1 MPKFHFGTPLNCQPE
16 NEGCHKSDNKIIFFV
31 LTYLFYIPDLLLLL
45 SGLWVFFLHPSDRK
59 FSLALVQALLC
70 LPLLAAEYLYL
81 ASHLRPQVIPLI
93 LLSESIFALT
103 WWNTAHWMYHA
114 VAENSSESKRFSI
127 LGIFIGS
134 ALLGI
139 AAYSFLSGRNTTMP
153 GRGFIV
159 FPQYGIYFF
168 SIIFLLLSIVV
179 MAWHLEY
186 FWRSMSAKQRW
197 EYKFLMLGG
206 CLICGTQGWS
216 ASYRL
221 TYLRLDSDHFMLLST
236 LLVFGWLLMV
246 YAVARHRLLNR
257 KIFVSR
263 KVVYSFIPPLVFGL
277 YLIAL
282 GLIILFMRLF
292 QLTLP
297 YVLKWLL
304 FVAGLVAIMSMV
316 FSGKVRHRVK
326 FFISTNFYNNKYE
339 YRDEWLA
346 FSRLLRGSLTETE
359 VVNAL
364 DKVLTESL
372 YTNIVFIWLG
382 NDKKGYRIALSKGIR
397 PDKEKT
403 YNLAPDDPLIYYLKK
418 HNHYY
423 IKEKGGEQVPP
434 EKKIFFSEID
444 LVLAVPLTIGEQM
457 IGLIALGPEF
467 TGGRY
472 GQDDFDLLTALGTQA
487 ASALLAARTAEEL
500 SRARQQEAWD
510 IMSAFILHDVKN
522 AASML
527 SLARQNAPAHLHDP
541 EFQLDMLDT
550 IDDSLKRMAKVQD
563 RLSALKGE
571 IMPVW
576 KEVCLCRTLSAGCQ
590 KLAKKLHGLQV
601 NIQCDEPCKIKT
613 DTELL
618 LRILENLLLN
628 SLEAHAKEITVEI
641 TKLHHGDLKVLIEL
655 TDNGPGLPEK
665 LLPDA
670 IFEPFK
676 TTKPKGSGIGLWQ
689 VRQIVT
695 SLGGAIMAVNSESG
709 GAHFIVTLPVNI

>member
-1 MPKFHFGTPLNCQPE
+1 MNNNQRNNDIT
-16 NEGCHKSDNKIIFFV
+16 
-31 LTYLFYIPDLLLLL
+31 
-45 SGLWVFFLHPSDRK
+45 
-59 FSLALVQALLC
+59 
-70 LPLLAAEYLYL
+70 
-81 ASHLRPQVIPLI
+81 
-93 LLSESIFALT
+93 
-103 WWNTAHWMYHA
+103 
-114 VAENSSESKRFSI
+114 
-127 LGIFIGS
+127 
-134 ALLGI
+134 
-139 AAYSFLSGRNTTMP
+139 FLSVSK
-153 GRGFIV
+153 GFKYKEKEVTIT
-159 FPQYGIYFF
+159 FPPKYETIDFQD
-168 SIIFLLLSIVV
+168 
-179 MAWHLEY
+179 
-186 FWRSMSAKQRW
+186 R
-197 EYKFLMLGG
+197 
-206 CLICGTQGWS
+206 T
-216 ASYRL
+216 
-221 TYLRLDSDHFMLLST
+221 
-236 LLVFGWLLMV
+236 
-246 YAVARHRLLNR
+246 
-257 KIFVSR
+257 
-263 KVVYSFIPPLVFGL
+263 PPLVFGL

-282 GLIILFMRLF
+282 GLIILLMRLF
-292 QLTLP
+292 GLSLP
-297 YVLKWLL
+297 YVLRWLL
-304 FVAGLVAIMSMV
+304 FVAGLVALISML
-316 FSGKVRHRVK
+316 FSGKVQHSIK

-382 NDKKGYRIALSKGIR
+382 DDKKGYRIALSKGIC

-403 YNLAPDDPLIYYLKK
+403 YNLAPDDPLICYLKK

-423 IKEKGGEQVPP
+423 IKEKGREEVSS
-434 EKKIFFSEID
+434 EKKTLFSEIN

-472 GQDDFDLLTALGTQA
+472 GQDDFDLLSALGTQS

-541 EFQLDMLDT
+541 EFQHDMLDT

-571 IMPVW
+571 IKPVW
-576 KEVCLCRTLSAGCQ
+576 KEVCLCRTLTAGCQ
-590 KLAKKLHGLQV
+590 KLAKRLHGLRV
-601 NIQCDEPCKIKT
+601 NIQCDEPVNVKT
-613 DTELL
+613 DTDLL

-628 SLEAHAKEITVEI
+628 SLEAGSKETAVEI
-641 TKLHHGDLKVLIEL
+641 KQLHNRDHQVLIEL
-655 TDNGPGLPEK
+655 TDNGPGLSEN

-689 VRQIVT
+689 VKQIVT
-695 SLGGAIMAVNSESG
+695 SLDGAIMAENSDTG
-709 GAHFIVTLPVNI
+709 GARFIITLPVDME